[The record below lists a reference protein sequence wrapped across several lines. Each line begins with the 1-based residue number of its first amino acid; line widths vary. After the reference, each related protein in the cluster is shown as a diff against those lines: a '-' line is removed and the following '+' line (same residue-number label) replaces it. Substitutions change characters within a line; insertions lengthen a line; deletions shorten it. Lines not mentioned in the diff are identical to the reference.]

1 MNSSD
6 VLVSVVLP
14 CYNAEKYIKEAVTSI
29 LHQTYQN
36 LELIIIDDCSQDQ
49 SLPILEN
56 FKDQRITIIKND
68 ENLGYP
74 QSMNKGISIA
84 KGKYIARMDADDVS
98 ALDRI
103 ALQVTL
109 HETYPECALVSSRR
123 CLLSPNGTAYA
134 KVDTIISD
142 PLFFEETWHEL
153 YDGTRQ
159 FTDPACLILKEHI
172 DAVGGYQTYQRSGM
186 DVDLWFRIIEK
197 TNAHVLVI
205 NKFLYYRRLL
215 PNSITFSPN
224 TKASQVLDK
233 AYQRNYLTK
242 EIKKVSISENDRMQ
256 SFIRFLSSI
265 AVHCLIVRDYKGF
278 YAFLIKA
285 ISYRKY
291 LYKNVFLNLL
301 RKYYHFKTKNELV
314 ILDVD

>member
-1 MNSSD
+1 VNSSN

-29 LHQTYQN
+29 LNQTHQN

-49 SLPILEN
+49 SLSILES
-56 FKDQRITIIKND
+56 FKDQRITIIKNE

-98 ALDRI
+98 AHDRI

-109 HETYPECALVSSRR
+109 HENHPECALVSSRR

-134 KVDTIISD
+134 KADTIKHD
-142 PLFFEETWHEL
+142 PPFFKETWMQL
-153 YDGTRQ
+153 YDGSRA
-159 FTDPACLILKEHI
+159 FTDAASLVLKKNI
-172 DAVGGYQTYQRSGM
+172 DEVGGYQTYQRSGM
-186 DVDLWFRIIEK
+186 DVDLWFRIMEK
-197 TNAHVLVI
+197 TNSNALVI
-205 NKFLYYRRLL
+205 NKFLYLRRLI
-215 PNSITFSPN
+215 PEAITFSMK
-224 TKASQVLDK
+224 TKANLVLDK
-233 AYQRNYLTK
+233 AYERNRLTK
-242 EIKKVSISENDRMQ
+242 AIEKKTYDENQRTE
-256 SFIRFLSSI
+256 SFVRFLSSI
-265 AVHCLIVRDYKGF
+265 AVHCFVVKDYKGF
-278 YAFLIKA
+278 YAFLMKA
-285 ISYRKY
+285 ISFRKY

-314 ILDVD
+314 VLDVD